1 MRRNWC
7 RVITYFSGPVLF
19 KEFRTVFSL
28 NLPLLNHSSPLVSC
42 FCIHSQ
48 FRWRAGCWQISRSVD
63 QKIIKRD
70 FMRVVM
76 SAEYGGNSKFGRS
89 VKNMIPPS
97 ALQSSIIQNKLC
109 MTALSVL
116 TYLSHKARLWAHPRK
131 VALTNFPNPSL
142 TLSDDLR
149 LTAAWG
155 GLMFTI

>member
-1 MRRNWC
+1 MPSNNLLFWAC
-7 RVITYFSGPVLF
+7 SFQRVQNRFFTKFAIT
-19 KEFRTVFSL
+19 K
-28 NLPLLNHSSPLVSC
+28 PLVA
-42 FCIHSQ
+42 FGVMLLYTLPTLDDVQ
-48 FRWRAGCWQISRSVD
+48 VAGRSVD

-116 TYLSHKARLWAHPRK
+116 TYLSHKARL
-131 VALTNFPNPSL
+131 
-142 TLSDDLR
+142 
-149 LTAAWG
+149 
-155 GLMFTI
+155 